1 MMLLPASIM
10 AQSSMTDDQVFK
22 YVIKEHQNGTSQ
34 SQIVTQLMQRGVDIT
49 QIRRVRKKFERMS
62 KDQALGVLSN
72 DTQRDQT
79 DSRQRTNNGEARIG
93 DQRYDNFRDD
103 TRRGDDRSTYRVR
116 EGVPSTRT
124 YDEEDDEWM
133 EFRDELDEFLPADT
147 ATMYLNLL
155 AKMEKDKKK
164 VFGRDIFN
172 KRNLSF
178 EPSMSIA
185 TPANYR
191 LGPGDAVFIDIYG
204 ASQKTIEGTVS
215 PDGTVTIEGFGPV
228 HVSGLT
234 VEQIESIETDQ
245 NLPSLGPLIKIARA
259 LGVRLGTF
267 MDDNDDLGPIV
278 TRAAD
283 REKDSS
289 ISFSNDATDARKH
302 MEYHPLA
309 QQKAGRHMEPFVID
323 INPEDSPEF
332 QLSAH
337 EGEEFIYVMQGEVEI
352 VYGKET
358 YKLGEGDSIFYDSIV
373 KHHVHGAPGKSAKIL
388 AVVYIPF

>member
-215 PDGTVTIEGFGPV
+215 PDGTVTIEGYGPV

-234 VEQIESIETDQ
+234 VEQANAQLRSQLGKRYQSSQIRLTVGQTRTIMVNVFGEVKAPGTYTLSAFASVFHA
-245 NLPSLGPLIKIARA
+245 LYMAGGPSDLGTLRNIKVYRNNQLVTTVDVYDYI
-259 LGVRLGTF
+259 LNGQLSGNVRLA
-267 MDDNDDLGPIV
+267 DND
-278 TRAAD
+278 
-283 REKDSS
+283 
-289 ISFSNDATDARKH
+289 
-302 MEYHPLA
+302 
-309 QQKAGRHMEPFVID
+309 VIMV
-323 INPEDSPEF
+323 
-332 QLSAH
+332 
-337 EGEEFIYVMQGEVEI
+337 G
-352 VYGKET
+352 T
-358 YKLGEGDSIFYDSIV
+358 
-373 KHHVHGAPGKSAKIL
+373 
-388 AVVYIPF
+388 